1 MATTLLR
8 AKDLLEI
15 IGDAESKKMDEERR
29 KKEKRD
35 NQLKELRDAFMSR
48 EIHPEVMDRINK
60 AVRIAAEQGLRQV
73 EIITF
78 PASYCNDRGRRIN
91 NQLPDWPESLDGF
104 AKRAYDFY
112 DKELRPL
119 GYKLNAEVLN
129 FAGEVPGDIAMTLKW

>member
-1 MATTLLR
+1 MATTLLK

-35 NQLKELRDAFMSR
+35 QQLKDLRDAFMSR
-48 EIHPEVMDRINK
+48 EIHPEVMDRLNK
-60 AVRIAAEQGLRQV
+60 VVRIAAEQGLRQAEV
-73 EIITF
+73 ITF
-78 PASYCNDRGRRIN
+78 PATYCNDRGRRIN
-91 NQLPDWPESLDGF
+91 NQLPDWPESLEGF

-112 DKELRPL
+112 NKELRPL